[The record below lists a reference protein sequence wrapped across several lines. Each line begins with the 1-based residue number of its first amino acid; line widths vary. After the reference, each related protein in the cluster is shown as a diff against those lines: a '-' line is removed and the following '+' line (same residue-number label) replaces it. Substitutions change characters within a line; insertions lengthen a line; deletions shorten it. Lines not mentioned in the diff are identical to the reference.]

1 MAIIPRNR
9 KISTM
14 VLVVL
19 LGLLIGSYL
28 NLFFTLLLPEGNV
41 VRLLFTSS
49 LPFGVG
55 DFVNNKP
62 VLIDLRAIRMQFGFQ
77 IDFSLLSFAGIGVA
91 LYLFRWYE

>member
-1 MAIIPRNR
+1 MAIMPRNR
-9 KISTM
+9 KMSTM

-28 NLFFTLLLPEGNV
+28 NLFFTLLFPEGNV

-49 LPFGVG
+49 LPFGIG
-55 DFVNNKP
+55 DFANNKP
-62 VLIDLRAIRMQFGFQ
+62 LLIDLRAIRLQLGFQ
-77 IDFSLLSFAGIGVA
+77 VDFSLLSFAGIAVS